1 MLRVR
6 HAIRR
11 WKHAARITPFL
22 KLLQCLEM
30 RGALHRWKRELERRA
45 TCETANKYHSRALLS
60 KVWKAWVVGRFNAAS
75 DNRRLQEAM
84 KRWHAWQKWW
94 KTRLDAFHLAAG
106 RRVLAS
112 AVRHWRLEIFASRC
126 RRNCLEKSFQLLRKC
141 LVALAE
147 NAHSAVTL
155 RRLLE
160 SHRTR
165 HLRDALG
172 GWRWWLSLEAQ
183 KRVKKAP
190 TALTRENK
198 GVNTTG
204 LTQRLHP

>member
-1 MLRVR
+1 
-6 HAIRR
+6 
-11 WKHAARITPFL
+11 
-22 KLLQCLEM
+22 M

-45 TCETANKYHSRALLS
+45 TFEMADRHHSRALLS

-94 KTRLDAFHLAAG
+94 KTHVDAFHRAAG

-112 AVRHWRLEIFASRC
+112 AVRHWRLEIFDSRC
-126 RRNCLEKSFQLLRKC
+126 RRNHHEKWSQLLRKC
-141 LVALAE
+141 LLALAE
-147 NAHSAVTL
+147 NARSTVTL

-160 SHRTR
+160 SYRTR

-172 GWRWWLSLEAQ
+172 RWRWWLSLEAQ
-183 KRVKKAP
+183 KRVKKVS
-190 TALTRENK
+190 TALTRQNK
-198 GVNTTG
+198 GV
-204 LTQRLHP
+204 